1 MSDFAPRDREGN
13 GAPDQVRSRPR
24 ERARSTPRSRQRP
37 AVQPRRKTRI
47 PLLPPTPEARDED
60 VDHQGQV
67 VSIELRP
74 VSGLFG
80 RSDTVEITGEDES
93 PSRLRLPAGLR
104 RRKGE
109 VRETSLLQNP
119 DFRLLWWS
127 RLLSQTAQG
136 ALLYA
141 LMILV
146 IDLSNRSFYSA
157 LFVACSNVPSI
168 LLGLPAG
175 MVVDNISRKHMMVM
189 LNGFRFTFML
199 FMVATE
205 PTLASVFA
213 ATIGIWIIHQFYSP
227 SEASMLADLV
237 PSHRYTSAQSLF
249 NLALTISQAVGLAIL
264 APIML
269 RLGGAELVFVLAGSL
284 WLIAGSLTLL
294 LPTVPAHMSTSVRPR
309 RRGLLDTLT
318 AGIQFVRKDRPT
330 FEAILHDVLVS
341 VGMSA
346 LVVIIPFYLERVL
359 GTSKE
364 NTVFVFAP
372 AAIGLVIGL
381 RAAPILARIIGERY
395 SAFISVAA
403 FAVCIFMLGFIEQ
416 TYFFLNDILRLPLD
430 QFTDWI
436 SISPYIFL
444 TMFVSVPAGLAM
456 SVVNV
461 AARSILL
468 QRTPGYVRGQVI
480 ATQGLIGNVLGLVP
494 TLLTGLATDLFGV
507 IPVAVGIAALIL
519 AGGIFA
525 RNIGRSTP
533 PGETM
538 VPAPAV

>member
-1 MSDFAPRDREGN
+1 MSDFERRQQDTAAA
-13 GAPDQVRSRPR
+13 GADG
-24 ERARSTPRSRQRP
+24 RARSRRRLQRGTRPPHRP
-37 AVQPRRKTRI
+37 ATQPRRKPRI
-47 PLLPPTPEARDED
+47 DPAPPFDHLEGI
-60 VDHQGQV
+60 DHQKQT

-80 RSDTVEITGEDES
+80 RSDTVEITGEEE
-93 PSRLRLPAGLR
+93 PAGRLRLPSSLR
-104 RRKGE
+104 RRKKGE
-109 VRETSLLQNP
+109 REASLLEDP

-157 LFVACSNVPSI
+157 LFVAASNVPSI

-175 MVVDNISRKHMMVM
+175 MVVDNISRKHLLVI

-199 FMVATE
+199 FMVATD
-205 PTLASVFA
+205 PSLSSVFA
-213 ATIGIWIIHQFYSP
+213 ATFGIWIIHQFYSP
-227 SEASMLADLV
+227 SEASLLADIV
-237 PSHRYTSAQSLF
+237 PPHRYTSAQSMF
-249 NLALTISQAVGLAIL
+249 NLALTISQALGLAIL
-264 APIML
+264 APLTL
-269 RLGGAELVFVLAGSL
+269 RFGGAELVFVLAGSL
-284 WLIAGSLTLL
+284 WLVAGALTLL
-294 LPTVPAHMSTSVRPR
+294 LPAVNVDHSHAGRPR
-309 RRGLLDTLT
+309 RRGLMDTLT

-330 FEAILHDVLVS
+330 LEAILDDVLVS

-395 SAFISVAA
+395 SAFLAVAS
-403 FAVCIFMLGFIEQ
+403 FAGCIFALGFIEQ
-416 TYFFLNDILRLPLD
+416 VYNFLNEALHMPLD
-430 QFTDWI
+430 QLTDWL
-436 SISPYIFL
+436 SISPHIFL
-444 TMFVSVPAGLAM
+444 TMLVSVPAGLAM

-494 TLLTGLATDLFGV
+494 TLLTGLAADLFGV
-507 IPVAVGIAALIL
+507 IPVAVGIAVLIFT
-519 AGGIFA
+519 GGLFA
-525 RNIGRSTP
+525 RNIGRSEP
-533 PGETM
+533 PREEL
-538 VPAPAV
+538 VPQPAV

>member
-1 MSDFAPRDREGN
+1 MTDFKPRDNEP
-13 GAPDQVRSRPR
+13 APDQDRSRSRPR
-24 ERARSTPRSRQRP
+24 PRTSPRTHQRP
-37 AVQPRRKTRI
+37 AVQPRKKAQV
-47 PLLPPTPEARDED
+47 PPVAPTDQFDDAVE
-60 VDHQGQV
+60 HQGQT

-80 RSDTVEITGEDES
+80 RSDTVEITSEDDS
-93 PSRLRLPAGLR
+93 GGRLRLPSSLR
-104 RRKGE
+104 RRRKQG
-109 VRETSLLQNP
+109 REESLLKDP

-146 IDLSNRSFYSA
+146 IDLSQRSFYSA

-168 LLGLPAG
+168 VLGLPAG

-205 PTLASVFA
+205 PSLTSVFA

-237 PSHRYTSAQSLF
+237 PPHRYTSAQSMF
-249 NLALTISQAVGLAIL
+249 NLALTISQAAGLALL
-264 APIML
+264 APLML
-269 RLGGAELVFVLAGSL
+269 RLGGAELVFVMAGSL
-284 WLIAGSLTLL
+284 WLIAGALTML
-294 LPTVPAHMSTSVRPR
+294 LPAISIEESHAIRPK
-309 RRGLLDTLT
+309 RRGLMDTLT

-330 FEAILHDVLVS
+330 LEAILDDVLVS

-372 AAIGLVIGL
+372 AAIGLVLGL
-381 RAAPILARIIGERY
+381 RAAPALARIIGERY
-395 SAFISVAA
+395 SAFLAVAS
-403 FAVCIFMLGFIEQ
+403 FAASIFALGFIEQ
-416 TYFFLNDILRLPLD
+416 TYRFMNDVLRLPLD

-436 SISPYIFL
+436 SVSPYTFL
-444 TMFVSVPAGLAM
+444 TMVVSIPAGLSM

-468 QRTPGYVRGQVI
+468 HRTPAYVRGQVI

-494 TLLTGLATDLFGV
+494 TLLTGLAADLFGV
-507 IPVAVGIAALIL
+507 IPVAVGIAVLIFT
-519 AGGIFA
+519 GGIVA
-525 RNIGRSTP
+525 RNIGRSEP
-533 PGETM
+533 PREM